1 MTLKAS
7 VRVGMEHIKNY
18 GGKKMADDSTMA
30 AGIPEE
36 IAATPEPVIES
47 EKEPE
52 PEKKYTDS
60 DVDEIVK
67 KRLARERNEWESKLA
82 KATEAEKLKGMNDL
96 ERANH
101 ECERLEKENAAL
113 IEQINLSQQMDV
125 ARADIRDAGI
135 KDFPDELLKNFVSP
149 DASKTKDS
157 LDVLIPYWKTYFDA
171 ALKDALKQQPP
182 KSPNP
187 TSNTPSAGKSFAEA
201 YNERMQG
208 R

>member
-1 MTLKAS
+1 
-7 VRVGMEHIKNY
+7 
-18 GGKKMADDSTMA
+18 MADDSTMA

-36 IAATPEPVIES
+36 NAATPEPAIEP
-47 EKEPE
+47 EKEQE

-67 KRLARERNEWESKLA
+67 KRLARAQNEWESKIA
-82 KATEAEKLKGMNDL
+82 KERKAATEAEKLKGMNELD
-96 ERANH
+96 RANH
-101 ECERLEKENAAL
+101 ERERLEKENAGL
-113 IEQINLSQQMDV
+113 IEQINLSQQMEV
-125 ARADIRDAGI
+125 ARDELAAAGI
-135 KDFPDELLKNFVSP
+135 HFPNELLKMFVSS
-149 DASKTKDS
+149 DAEKTKASVDA
-157 LDVLIPYWKTYFDA
+157 LKTLWAGEIDK

-187 TSNTPSAGKSFAEA
+187 TSKTPSAGKSFAEA